1 MPTIEVDLNDYKD
14 EIRYA
19 FCRNNNCLLQEARTD
34 FAEKFDD
41 YVTALTKK
49 LFFYNE
55 KVTVEQ
61 VLQDLIDFN
70 SSLKA
75 R

>member
-1 MPTIEVDLNDYKD
+1 MAVIEIDLYDYKD
-14 EIRYA
+14 EIRDS
-19 FCRNNNCLLQEARTD
+19 FCRNNNCLLQEARLD
-34 FAEKFDD
+34 FAKKFDD
-41 YVTALTKK
+41 YVMELTKK